1 MDGNCI
7 FLLVSVYVMKS
18 RYERVQRKMH
28 YNYRGLVFGAFR
40 RMPDGLI
47 YVWARESNILLYQTI
62 HCICLTIRTIF
73 WVETTV
79 SGYFTFSIY
88 LLIIFSHWYKLM
100 FKSKLILRTGYPKEF
115 LIYHYF
121 FIQFC
126 ISMLI

>member
-1 MDGNCI
+1 M
-7 FLLVSVYVMKS
+7 Y
-18 RYERVQRKMH
+18 
-28 YNYRGLVFGAFR
+28 YNYHGHVFGAFR

-73 WVETTV
+73 WVETIV

-88 LLIIFSHWYKLM
+88 LLIIYAHWYKLM

-115 LIYHYF
+115 LPLFFHTILYF
-121 FIQFC
+121 YVNLVLHAAKLGKNQK
-126 ISMLI
+126 ST